1 MDYIFY
7 LFCLLSFVLGG
18 LFTLAIIFHKTH
30 GILVMDE
37 TGEKT
42 NWSFIVERP
51 IEEFEKSKL
60 VIFRVKRNKS
70 A

>member
-1 MDYIFY
+1 MNTIIY
-7 LFCLLSFVLGG
+7 LCYFLSFVLGG
-18 LFTLAIIFHKTH
+18 LLTLAIIFSRTH

-51 IEEFEKSKL
+51 MEDFEKSKL
-60 VIFRVKRNKS
+60 VIFKVKKKS
-70 A
+70 

>member
-1 MDYIFY
+1 MNTIIY
-7 LFCLLSFVLGG
+7 LCYFLSFVLGG
-18 LFTLAIIFHKTH
+18 LLTLAIIFSKIH

-51 IEEFEKSKL
+51 MEDFEKSKL
-60 VIFRVKRNKS
+60 VIFKVKKKS
-70 A
+70 